1 MRPVLAYRL
10 EQAWKERRAHH
21 LELERLWVRDLDR
34 RLVVV
39 GRVEPRKVFF
49 VGTLGYTRLLF
60 SL

>member
-10 EQAWKERRAHH
+10 EQTRQERRAHY

-49 VGTLGYTRLLF
+49 VRTLG
-60 SL
+60 